1 MAFTYD
7 VLTESEAMQE
17 RFQLLKDGE
26 YDAII
31 ASSEDRMSKN
41 SGNPMMDMT
50 LSVYDDNGHIHT
62 VRDFLV
68 FTKSMMWK
76 IVHCADSAGLSKEY
90 LDQKFCSD
98 IIVGKSV
105 RVKISTEEG
114 GEIPLPNLNGK
125 AIGSKY
131 PSKNKVDDYV
141 GSCGNKPL
149 TYKAN
154 AEDKFKD
161 DDIMF

>member
-26 YDAII
+26 YNAII
-31 ASSEDRMSKN
+31 ASSDDKMSKN

-50 LSVYDDNGHIHT
+50 LSVYDENGHIHT

-105 RVKISTEEG
+105 RVKITTEEG
-114 GEIPLPNLNGK
+114 SEIPLPNLNGK
-125 AIGSKY
+125 AIGSRY
-131 PSKNKVDDYV
+131 PSKNKVDDYIGTLAKHSV
-141 GSCGNKPL
+141 KS
-149 TYKAN
+149 
-154 AEDKFKD
+154 EDKFED
-161 DDIMF
+161 DDIAF